1 MSIYIGTAAF
11 FLLVFFLGKFIKSS
25 SPTNTGSEPT
35 PPAPKEINIAA
46 EKKLHEYWHLCP
58 TLGLEIW
65 CNESIVVYPIS
76 CTSIKVID
84 SEYAFL
90 FTSSETMLCR
100 FEKID
105 FLHQNIKIANGKI

>member
-46 EKKLHEYWHLCP
+46 EKKAREFWHLCP
-58 TLGLEIW
+58 SLGIEIW
-65 CNESIVVYPIS
+65 CNETLVVYPIA
-76 CTSIKVID
+76 CTSIEIID

-90 FTSSETMLCR
+90 NTSSEIMLCR
-100 FEKID
+100 FENIECLNQSTKI
-105 FLHQNIKIANGKI
+105 NGKV